1 MNVAGFASRLRPRP
15 ALQVGRAQGPAGK
28 ATTDEAGNGL
38 LVLLDAYR
46 RDPASLPQATS
57 HEIRSRLEGL
67 ERRLDEG
74 DGNLSFS
81 GARFIDHDTVCL
93 VFTGRSAGVLCLPPQ
108 VNLLV
113 DQQWNISGGIRFDG
127 LQAQPVRP

>member
-1 MNVAGFASRLRPRP
+1 MDVAGFASRLRPRP
-15 ALQVGRAQGPAGK
+15 ALQAGLAQAPLGRAAS
-28 ATTDEAGNGL
+28 DGNRL
-38 LVLLDAYR
+38 LHLLDAYR
-46 RDPASLPQATS
+46 RDPTSLPQATS

-81 GARFIDHDTVCL
+81 GVRFIDHDTVCL
-93 VFTGRSAGVLCLPPQ
+93 VFTGRSAGVLSLPPQ

-127 LQAQPVRP
+127 LHAQPVRP